1 MGGIGEADGARCRS
15 FVRDRYSDI
24 VTVYSAQGSQ
34 AKKVHVRA
42 RLFKGQR
49 NLLYTA
55 CTRAIEKLKIS
66 GIEMTDG
73 GLDLR
78 NKMEL
83 HPKSVLWQARLG
95 AGSFSAA
102 RVAAAQLEV
111 DKLKLKRQ

>member
-1 MGGIGEADGARCRS
+1 M
-15 FVRDRYSDI
+15 
-24 VTVYSAQGSQ
+24 TVYSAQGSQ